1 MQKETEII
9 ENQEPEKESQEE
21 TQEET
26 QQNVSKK
33 ILEELGIDIEK
44 IENHEIDRDFFLD
57 MHKYDA
63 IQKYIVSL
71 KKEFSSSFLTS
82 LQENARIKQ
91 KFPLLN
97 LVRQI
102 LNVYGYKM
110 EPLRKCDGYTL
121 DKKKRFKRYFL
132 IVKEET
138 I

>member
-9 ENQEPEKESQEE
+9 EYQEPEKEPEKE
-21 TQEET
+21 TQE
-26 QQNVSKK
+26 NVSKK
-33 ILEELGIDIEK
+33 ILEELGIEIEK

-57 MHKYDA
+57 MHKYDN

-110 EPLRKCDGYTL
+110 EPLRKCDGYTV
-121 DKKKRFKRYFL
+121 DKKKKFKRYFL

>member
-1 MQKETEII
+1 MQEEP
-9 ENQEPEKESQEE
+9 EQEPEKIEKEE
-21 TQEET
+21 KET

-33 ILEELGIDIEK
+33 ILDELGIEIEK

-57 MHKYDA
+57 MHKYDT

-110 EPLRKCDGYTL
+110 EPLRKCDGYTV
-121 DKKKRFKRYFL
+121 DKKKKFKRYFL
-132 IVKEET
+132 IVKEEM